1 MELFPVQNVI
11 FERRDHESL
20 SSQATQLF
28 NSQIIFG
35 DEAERSWLFENI
47 RSTTIL
53 IKVDH
58 ILFTINSNYALK
70 FVD

>member
-1 MELFPVQNVI
+1 LELFTVQNVI
-11 FERRDHESL
+11 FERRDSESL

-53 IKVDH
+53 IKVDQ